1 MKKIVIV
8 FGIILSLIFSLNLVY
23 ACSCATG
30 LSVEGRYQ
38 TVDAIFIGKVTKI
51 DRPAFSISSA
61 DPIIVTFDVSKSYK
75 GTANKNFELETTKE
89 SASCGYPFNE
99 EGEYLVYATLN
110 EGKYETNLCSGTAEL
125 ADAKEDLQILNNL
138 AGKDNNFVEEPIDK
152 GLDLSQV
159 MVMALLVLI
168 IALLIIA
175 EMHIASWIKGKKK
188 KVKKHK

>member
-1 MKKIVIV
+1 MIFINSMKKIVIV

-75 GTANKNFELETTKE
+75 GTANKNF
-89 SASCGYPFNE
+89 
-99 EGEYLVYATLN
+99 
-110 EGKYETNLCSGTAEL
+110 
-125 ADAKEDLQILNNL
+125 DLQILNNL

-175 EMHIASWIKGKKK
+175 EMHIASWIKCKKK

>member
-8 FGIILSLIFSLNLVY
+8 FGIILSLIFSLDLVY

-30 LSVEGRYQ
+30 LSVEGKYQ

-61 DPIIVTFDVSKSYK
+61 DPVKVTFDVSKAYK
-75 GTANKNFELETTKE
+75 GNFEKGFIVETAKE

-110 EGKYETNLCSGTAEL
+110 EGRYETNLCSGTVEL
-125 ADAKEDLQILNNL
+125 SNAGEDLQILNNL
-138 AGKDNNFVEEPIDK
+138 AGTVDEMDEENK
-152 GLDLSQV
+152 TTKMDLSQV
-159 MVMALLVLI
+159 IVMALLVLI

-175 EMHIASWIKGKKK
+175 EIHISRWIKGKRKK
-188 KVKKHK
+188 RK